1 MNKKQLWERKLT
13 QRNKKLK
20 EAYDDNVTA
29 KTADEK
35 QVSASASTR
44 STRTYNYEDVE
55 FEFGAR
61 KGFGTYRWMNRPW
74 QRFDFASALQKA
86 MIDAGVDEEFAREC
100 IEKSGS
106 LRGAVAY
113 FANNYKTE
121 KQLKE
126 SDMMNE
132 SDEEEIEEVGSFE
145 FCVMDKYGNNID
157 CFQVEEDAIMF
168 AKKNSNAH
176 KVLLVKYGPEDEYG
190 DTQELSA
197 ETIWIVNDN
206 EDDDKQNDDHKT
218 IRENDCDRLALT
230 QYEGGEPVYFT
241 TSDKELED
249 WLNADPEHS
258 WFPVDLNPEDDDDK
272 EESLKENVEENKVYQ
287 IKYWLTEED
296 REEGFSDIFIDS
308 FDSKQEA
315 IMTAKKMV
323 DRGDVASVEVFDAD
337 DVTEQPVYFYDGV
350 ETWGNEKK
358 DLELKE
364 EKNNNK
370 GAKIASIIASAL
382 NKQGGHGPMGN
393 EEVVADGNTIT
404 LVSQAGLETYKFNDD
419 GSVDNLSIDD
429 MIKTMLE
436 DGEIEESEIEDIR
449 EEYGHFNSIKDLLQ
463 SNLTW
468 FMNLPEKLII
478 KKVEEILGEEKDLEE
493 AFTEKDLEE
502 AFDIDVIKKKAKQYV
517 EEKGFGYDFAVDD
530 REVARATNFMT
541 LLYATEEALEI
552 DVWFNQYNISDGFA
566 TLASPRSFNSKHN
579 EKQLSLWKENKVKL
593 QKLAKQLNGNIE
605 LITLSNGDKQ
615 VVLDVGYSKGE
626 EKDLE
631 EARGAGKGQKLDK
644 YYRMVVNLY
653 KDNLSKEEIERL
665 KKAKSEV
672 EKFEPKSE
680 HEKRDKKNLLDQIAR
695 TLEDGTLKEALVAY
709 DPARWEPEDIE
720 LHKSI
725 DWKERNWEDF
735 PVEGDTIETEV
746 ILYSLH
752 KSPRAR
758 MVTAQ
763 KYLRANPIY
772 SPYYE
777 AKEVPFKDEDE
788 GGVVGGM
795 FDGNKH
801 NKTMIMDR
809 YETAN
814 LNYYLSI

>member
-13 QRNKKLK
+13 QRNKKLT

-29 KTADEK
+29 KTADGK
-35 QVSASASTR
+35 QVFASASTR

-61 KGFGTYRWMNRPW
+61 KGFGTYSWMNRPW

-86 MIDAGVDEEFAREC
+86 MIDAGVDEKFAREC

-113 FANNYKTE
+113 FANNYGTK

-126 SDMMNE
+126 SAI
-132 SDEEEIEEVGSFE
+132 EEEIEEVGSFE
-145 FCVMDKYGNNID
+145 FCVMDKYGNNLD

-168 AKKNSNAH
+168 AEKNSNADR
-176 KVLLVKYGPEDEYG
+176 VLLVKYGPEDEHK
-190 DTQELSA
+190 DKQELSA
-197 ETIWIVNDN
+197 ETIWTANDN
-206 EDDDKQNDDHKT
+206 E
-218 IRENDCDRLALT
+218 E
-230 QYEGGEPVYFT
+230 
-241 TSDKELED
+241 
-249 WLNADPEHS
+249 
-258 WFPVDLNPEDDDDK
+258 DDK
-272 EESLKENVEENKVYQ
+272 EYQ

-315 IMTAKKMV
+315 ITTAKKMV
-323 DRGDVASVEVFDAD
+323 DRGDVASVEVFDAE

-350 ETWGNEKK
+350 ETWDNEKK

-449 EEYGHFNSIKDLLQ
+449 KEYSHFNSIKDLLQ

-644 YYRMVVNLY
+644 YYRLVVNLY

-665 KKAKSEV
+665 KKARAEV

-680 HEKRDKKNLLDQIAR
+680 YEKRDKKNLLDQIAR

-725 DWKERNWEDF
+725 DWKKRNWRDF
-735 PVEGDTIETEV
+735 VVTDDSFETDV
-746 ILYSLH
+746 MLYGLG
-752 KSPRAR
+752 KNKNTENRKT
-758 MVTAQ
+758 VKVFKT
-763 KYLRANPIY
+763 LRANPIY
-772 SPYYE
+772 PPYYG
-777 AKEVPFKDEDE
+777 AIKQPFINA
-788 GGVVGGM
+788 VGPM
-795 FDGNKH
+795 FNGNKH
-801 NKTMIMDR
+801 GKYSIHDR
-809 YETAN
+809 YETQE
-814 LNYYLSI
+814 LYDSMFD

>member
-1 MNKKQLWERKLT
+1 MNKKQLWKKMLSERKT
-13 QRNKKLK
+13 NTAKSTTFKNVIK
-20 EAYDDNVTA
+20 EAYSTLSSATTLDDKQVTA
-29 KTADEK
+29 YG
-35 QVSASASTR
+35 STR
-44 STRTYNYEDVE
+44 HSRNYNYEDVT
-55 FEFGAR
+55 FKFGNVT
-61 KGFGTYRWMNRPW
+61 GEGTYRWMNRPW
-74 QRFDFASALQKA
+74 QRFDFANAL
-86 MIDAGVDEEFAREC
+86 IDAMKDVGIEDEFAREC
-100 IEKSGS
+100 VRNSYS
-106 LRGAVAY
+106 LEDAVEY

-132 SDEEEIEEVGSFE
+132 SDE
-145 FCVMDKYGNNID
+145 
-157 CFQVEEDAIMF
+157 
-168 AKKNSNAH
+168 
-176 KVLLVKYGPEDEYG
+176 
-190 DTQELSA
+190 
-197 ETIWIVNDN
+197 
-206 EDDDKQNDDHKT
+206 KQNDDHKT

-272 EESLKENVEENKVYQ
+272 VYQ

-315 IMTAKKMV
+315 ITTAKKMV

-350 ETWGNEKK
+350 DEIDNEDINEEK
-358 DLELKE
+358 ELK
-364 EKNNNK
+364 
-370 GAKIASIIASAL
+370 
-382 NKQGGHGPMGN
+382 
-393 EEVVADGNTIT
+393 
-404 LVSQAGLETYKFNDD
+404 
-419 GSVDNLSIDD
+419 
-429 MIKTMLE
+429 
-436 DGEIEESEIEDIR
+436 
-449 EEYGHFNSIKDLLQ
+449 
-463 SNLTW
+463 
-468 FMNLPEKLII
+468 
-478 KKVEEILGEEKDLEE
+478 
-493 AFTEKDLEE
+493 
-502 AFDIDVIKKKAKQYV
+502 
-517 EEKGFGYDFAVDD
+517 
-530 REVARATNFMT
+530 
-541 LLYATEEALEI
+541 
-552 DVWFNQYNISDGFA
+552 
-566 TLASPRSFNSKHN
+566 
-579 EKQLSLWKENKVKL
+579 
-593 QKLAKQLNGNIE
+593 
-605 LITLSNGDKQ
+605 
-615 VVLDVGYSKGE
+615 
-626 EKDLE
+626 

-680 HEKRDKKNLLDQIAR
+680 YEKRDKKNLLDQIAR

-709 DPARWEPEDIE
+709 DPAKWEPEDIE

>member
-1 MNKKQLWERKLT
+1 MNKKQLWERKLA
-13 QRNKKLK
+13 QRNKKLT

-106 LRGAVAY
+106 LRSAVAY
-113 FANNYKTE
+113 FANNYETE

-132 SDEEEIEEVGSFE
+132 S
-145 FCVMDKYGNNID
+145 
-157 CFQVEEDAIMF
+157 
-168 AKKNSNAH
+168 
-176 KVLLVKYGPEDEYG
+176 
-190 DTQELSA
+190 
-197 ETIWIVNDN
+197 
-206 EDDDKQNDDHKT
+206 DDKQNDDHKT

-258 WFPVDLNPEDDDDK
+258 WFPVDLNPEDDDD
-272 EESLKENVEENKVYQ
+272 EDLEDEENKVYQ

-323 DRGDVASVEVFDAD
+323 DRGDVASVEVFDAE
-337 DVTEQPVYFYDGV
+337 DVTEQPIYFYDGD
-350 ETWGNEKK
+350 ETDLDESAQKDRKELNYLLRKEKVTSLDKYERHRLQELIQMYGRLDEQSHEDINEEK
-358 DLELKE
+358 ELK
-364 EKNNNK
+364 
-370 GAKIASIIASAL
+370 
-382 NKQGGHGPMGN
+382 
-393 EEVVADGNTIT
+393 
-404 LVSQAGLETYKFNDD
+404 
-419 GSVDNLSIDD
+419 
-429 MIKTMLE
+429 
-436 DGEIEESEIEDIR
+436 
-449 EEYGHFNSIKDLLQ
+449 
-463 SNLTW
+463 
-468 FMNLPEKLII
+468 
-478 KKVEEILGEEKDLEE
+478 
-493 AFTEKDLEE
+493 
-502 AFDIDVIKKKAKQYV
+502 
-517 EEKGFGYDFAVDD
+517 
-530 REVARATNFMT
+530 
-541 LLYATEEALEI
+541 
-552 DVWFNQYNISDGFA
+552 
-566 TLASPRSFNSKHN
+566 
-579 EKQLSLWKENKVKL
+579 
-593 QKLAKQLNGNIE
+593 
-605 LITLSNGDKQ
+605 
-615 VVLDVGYSKGE
+615 
-626 EKDLE
+626 

-665 KKAKSEV
+665 KKARAEV

-680 HEKRDKKNLLDQIAR
+680 YEKRDKKNLLDQIAR
-695 TLEDGTLKEALVAY
+695 TLEDGTLKEALVEY
-709 DPARWEPEDIE
+709 DPAKWEPEDIE

-725 DWKERNWEDF
+725 NWKERNYEDF

-772 SPYYE
+772 PPYYE

>member
-132 SDEEEIEEVGSFE
+132 SDE
-145 FCVMDKYGNNID
+145 
-157 CFQVEEDAIMF
+157 
-168 AKKNSNAH
+168 
-176 KVLLVKYGPEDEYG
+176 
-190 DTQELSA
+190 
-197 ETIWIVNDN
+197 
-206 EDDDKQNDDHKT
+206 KQNDDHKT

-323 DRGDVASVEVFDAD
+323 DRGDVASVEVFDAE

-680 HEKRDKKNLLDQIAR
+680 YEKRDKKNLLDQIAR